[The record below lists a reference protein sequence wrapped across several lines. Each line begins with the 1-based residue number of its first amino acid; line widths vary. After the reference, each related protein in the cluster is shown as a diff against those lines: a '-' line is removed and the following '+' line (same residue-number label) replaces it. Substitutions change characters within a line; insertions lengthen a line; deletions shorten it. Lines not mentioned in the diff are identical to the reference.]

1 MIFGF
6 QINHSVHLQHQTI
19 EIQIV
24 SLQAIT
30 RFNHKTKMLSMFN
43 FKIQKQ
49 WKI

>member
-24 SLQAIT
+24 SLQTI